1 MFKKMLE
8 VVEKIRKDKPESYV
22 KYTKSG
28 YPYLEVEK
36 FLASDK
42 GKELNERMEMVSH
55 SLKEE
60 SRQRSAKGRE

>member
-1 MFKKMLE
+1 MFKKMFE

-42 GKELNERMEMVSH
+42 GKKLNERMETVSDI
-55 SLKEE
+55 LKEE
-60 SRQRSAKGRE
+60 SVQRSTKERE